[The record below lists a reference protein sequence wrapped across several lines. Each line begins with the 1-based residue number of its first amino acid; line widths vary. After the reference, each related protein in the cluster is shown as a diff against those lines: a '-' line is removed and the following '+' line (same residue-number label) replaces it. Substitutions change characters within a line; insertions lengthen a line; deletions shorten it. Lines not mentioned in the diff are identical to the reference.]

1 LNAAATDT
9 SRGWNVLMRVRA
21 KVTILLALLLAVL
34 IAAQWTIQQRLML
47 PRFVELERASAQT
60 DMQRVELAVDR
71 ELESLD
77 AMTSDWGNWAEVWV
91 YMRDHNRAF
100 ARANLTD
107 AAVHS
112 LKVDYLAVLTHDGR
126 YDWSRAF
133 DPASGNQI
141 EIRPNRTGKLEP
153 SWAEALARGTQ
164 ISGLID
170 TDSGVMLAAG
180 APILDG
186 FNKGPS
192 RGMVI
197 IGRMLDNAELQRIGR
212 QAQVALDMRQWDR
225 ASDVSVAAG
234 PIETETTTRIE
245 HAFANLSGRPLLV
258 LGISVPRT
266 ISRHGNV
273 AVRYST
279 LVLSLAGGLVLLV
292 LLVLLSRI
300 VLNPLASVTDHAQRI
315 AAADDLSSRL
325 NYNRSDEL
333 GQLAHAFDDMVGKL
347 ADSRRELVDRSFE
360 SGAAENASG
369 VLHNLGNAMTPL
381 AVNVADLRHQL
392 DAMPVDELQRTL
404 EEFLRGTADPER
416 QRDLRHFL
424 ELLAKELGVARGQAA
439 TSLGQI
445 VRQAEV
451 IKSVLAAQR
460 AQQRAGP
467 VLQPITPAELV
478 ARSLARLAPAQ
489 RERLTLNVA
498 PGLAS
503 LGALSLPSTTLALVI
518 QELAQ
523 YAAACAEQAGQPRT
537 RFGVETQL
545 LTVDGR
551 QVLHLGIT
559 QDCGGLDAEHVR
571 VLFHKDPAVA
581 PGATAA
587 PIAMGVPIA
596 TALLGAGSVGR
607 GLHWCANT
615 LNALGGT
622 ITAHS
627 DGVARGLRFEIRL
640 PL

>member
-1 LNAAATDT
+1 
-9 SRGWNVLMRVRA
+9 MRVRA
-21 KVTILLALLLAVL
+21 RVTILLALLLAVL

-47 PRFVELERASAQT
+47 PRFVDLERASAQT

-100 ARANLTD
+100 AQANLTD

-112 LKVDYLAVLTHDGR
+112 LKVDYLAVLTQDGR

-133 DPASGNQI
+133 DPASGKQI
-141 EIRPNRTGKLEP
+141 AIRLNRTGQLEP
-153 SWAEALARGTQ
+153 LWVEARARGTQ

-212 QAQVALDMRQWDR
+212 QAQVALDMRLWDKDGD
-225 ASDVSVAAG
+225 ASAVSAVSAAAG
-234 PIETETTTRIE
+234 ATPQVGRAHLIETETTTRME
-245 HAFANLSGRPLLV
+245 LGFANLSGRPLLV

-266 ISRHGNV
+266 ISSHGNV

-279 LVLSLAGGLVLLV
+279 LMLSLAGGVVLLV
-292 LLVLLSRI
+292 LLVLLGRI
-300 VLNPLASVTDHAQRI
+300 VLNPLASVTDHAQQI

-333 GQLAHAFDDMVGKL
+333 GQLAHAFDDMVGRL

-381 AVNVADLRHQL
+381 SVNVAALRQHL

-416 QRDLRHFL
+416 QRDLRQFL
-424 ELLAKELGVARGQAA
+424 ELLVKELGVARERAGE
-439 TSLGQI
+439 SLAQVVGHTG
-445 VRQAEV
+445 V
-451 IKSVLAAQR
+451 IHSVLAGQHAQP
-460 AQQRAGP
+460 RAGP

-478 ARSLARLAPAQ
+478 ARSLARLIPAQ
-489 RERLTLNVA
+489 RERLALDVA
-498 PGLAS
+498 PGVAS
-503 LGALSLPSTTLALVI
+503 LGTLSLPSTTLALVL

-523 YAAACAEQAGQPRT
+523 YAATCAEQAGQART
-537 RFGVETQL
+537 RFGIAAKL
-545 LTVDGR
+545 LAANGR
-551 QVLHLGIT
+551 RVLQMSVS
-559 QDCGGLDAEHVR
+559 QDCGALSADQLR
-571 VLFHKDPAVA
+571 MLFQKEPATAPGAKVA
-581 PGATAA
+581 PGATAV
-587 PIAMGVPIA
+587 PSMGSA
-596 TALLGAGSVGR
+596 GR

-615 LNALGGT
+615 LNALGGS
-622 ITAHS
+622 IAAHS
-627 DGVARGLRFEIRL
+627 DGVGKGLRFEINL